1 MMIETQ
7 GNVTNVLT
15 DLNYTLKGEEVR
27 ATLRKEAYGKSASD
41 VLQSF
46 FFGQEETTKQDL
58 AIVERDSSVFFSLR
72 WVLRVGGNLQQSTSL
87 KMRNK

>member
-7 GNVTNVLT
+7 RNVRNVLK

-27 ATLRKEAYGKSASD
+27 ATLPKEAYGKSASD

-46 FFGQEETTKQDL
+46 FSDKRRQE
-58 AIVERDSSVFFSLR
+58 
-72 WVLRVGGNLQQSTSL
+72 
-87 KMRNK
+87 NKILPS